1 MSVFLPTLLVWLQE
15 FGYPV
20 LWLCA
25 FVSAFG
31 FPIPTIL
38 LLLAAGAFAA
48 LGDFNIV
55 ILIFVAFTASVCGD
69 NLGYFVGRRFGTRF
83 LNWLAHRP
91 RFRLFTPQRLE
102 QTQEYFNRHGAW
114 AIFLSRFFIIAL
126 GGIINLLAG
135 SERYHYPRFLLF
147 DVLGELLGAMIPLF
161 LGYLFSASWEAIG
174 NIISLISLLALSLLI
189 AIFLLDRLAKL
200 LRQPAKQR
208 VMQAVQKDQ
217 NETRYVKETPASP
230 QPSIKTS
237 PDESPL

>member
-31 FPIPTIL
+31 LPIPTIL

-55 ILIFVAFTASVCGD
+55 ILILVAFTASVCGD
-69 NLGYFVGRRFGTRF
+69 NLGYVVGRRFGTRF
-83 LNWLAHRP
+83 LIWLAHRP
-91 RFRLFTPQRLE
+91 RLRLLTPQRLE
-102 QTQEYFNRHGAW
+102 QTQDYFNRHGAW
-114 AIFLSRFFIIAL
+114 AIFLSRFVIIAL

-147 DVLGELLGAMIPLF
+147 DVPGELLGAMIPLF
-161 LGYLFSASWEAIG
+161 LGYLFSAS
-174 NIISLISLLALSLLI
+174 
-189 AIFLLDRLAKL
+189 
-200 LRQPAKQR
+200 
-208 VMQAVQKDQ
+208 
-217 NETRYVKETPASP
+217 
-230 QPSIKTS
+230 
-237 PDESPL
+237 

>member
-31 FPIPTIL
+31 LPIPTIL

-55 ILIFVAFTASVCGD
+55 ILILVAFTASVCGD
-69 NLGYFVGRRFGTRF
+69 NLGYIVGRRFGTRF
-83 LNWLAHRP
+83 LNWLAHR
-91 RFRLFTPQRLE
+91 RRLRLITPQRLE

-135 SERYHYPRFLLF
+135 TEQYNYPRFLLF

-174 NIISLISLLALSLLI
+174 NIIGLISLLALSLFITL
-189 AIFLLDRLAKL
+189 FLLVRLTKL
-200 LRQPAKQR
+200 LRQHVKQR
-208 VMQAVQKDQ
+208 VVQKEQ
-217 NETRYVKETPASP
+217 REQKSVKETSSSP
-230 QPSIKTS
+230 QSSMRPS

>member
-1 MSVFLPTLLVWLQE
+1 MSVFLPPLLVWLQE

-31 FPIPTIL
+31 LPIPTIL

-55 ILIFVAFTASVCGD
+55 ILILVTFTASVCGD
-69 NLGYFVGRRFGTRF
+69 NLGYVVGRRFGTRF
-83 LNWLAHRP
+83 LNWLAYRP
-91 RFRLFTPQRLE
+91 RLRLLTPQRLE
-102 QTQEYFNRHGAW
+102 QTQEYFNRQGAW
-114 AIFLSRFFIIAL
+114 AIFLSRFVIIAL

-147 DVLGELLGAMIPLF
+147 DALGELLGAMIPLF

-174 NIISLISLLALSLLI
+174 NILSLISLLAFSLLI
-189 AIFLLDRLAKL
+189 AIFLLVRLTKL

-208 VMQAVQKDQ
+208 ATQAIQKEQ
-217 NETRYVKETPASP
+217 SEPTPVKEIPAPP
-230 QPSIKTS
+230 QASMKQS
-237 PDESPL
+237 ADESPL